1 MSGNHKDQV
10 VVVTGAGKGIGR
22 AIAER
27 FATEGA
33 RVVVNDIEEDRV
45 NEVVASIKDIN
56 GNAIGAVAD
65 VSDSSQVKKIFDSA
79 LDAFGTVDVLVNNAG
94 TTMNVPPKKIDE
106 VDLDEWDRVFAVNVR
121 GMFQVSRAARNL
133 LKESDNASIIN
144 MCSVAGLR
152 PGPQPFAYAASKAA
166 VANLTK
172 TLAGFLGPEIRVN
185 AVAPGWLEGDWM
197 EKMLGDNY
205 EGLMS
210 RRAKYTPLKR
220 VATATDVGEVAV
232 NLAENNKFVTGEII
246 TIDGGFTSTT

>member
-1 MSGNHKDQV
+1 VANAFASSGYNLV
-10 VVVTGAGKGIGR
+10 INYSSS
-22 AIAER
+22 AER
-27 FATEGA
+27 AKETLANCEKLGS
-33 RVVVNDIEEDRV
+33 E
-45 NEVVASIKDIN
+45 
-56 GNAIGAVAD
+56 AVSVRCD
-65 VSDSSQVKKIFDSA
+65 VSNEKEVLELVSICEQR
-79 LDAFGTVDVLVNNAG
+79 FGRLDVLVNNAG
-94 TTMNVPPKKIDE
+94 TTMNVSPKKIDE

-185 AVAPGWLEGDWM
+185 ALAPGWLEGDWM
-197 EKMLGDNY
+197 EQMLGDNY

>member
-1 MSGNHKDQV
+1 MISQNRV
-10 VVVTGAGKGIGR
+10 ALVTGSSSGIGS
-22 AIAER
+22 AVANAFASSGYNLVINYSSSAER
-27 FATEGA
+27 AKETLANCEKLGS
-33 RVVVNDIEEDRV
+33 
-45 NEVVASIKDIN
+45 EVVS
-56 GNAIGAVAD
+56 VRCD
-65 VSDSSQVKKIFDSA
+65 VSNEKEVLQLVSICEQR
-79 LDAFGTVDVLVNNAG
+79 FGRLDVLVNNAG

-133 LKESDNASIIN
+133 LKESDNAAIIN

-185 AVAPGWLEGDWM
+185 ALAPGWLEGDWM
-197 EKMLGDNY
+197 EQMLGDNY